1 MYRLIFFEKMG
12 VLLEMDA
19 ENYTE
24 YIRKFLTWSFM
35 ADGYE

>member
-1 MYRLIFFEKMG
+1 MG

-24 YIRKFLTWSFM
+24 YIRKFSYLEFYG
-35 ADGYE
+35 DGYE